1 MKNPVP
7 WTLTLAA
14 CALALASCRSDTG
27 VTGADGDDVV
37 PAANAPEADDYQ
49 LDSSGGTLIRLEG
62 GSIVSTGVGVE
73 IAGATAT
80 ITRGGTYTVRG
91 ELANGQ
97 IRVQASSTDKV
108 KLVLDGASIAT
119 ADDAPIFVKNASKLV
134 IYLAPN
140 SVNTL
145 TDGAASTRDGAIH
158 CKTRLSIFGPGKL
171 NVTGNVDDGIN
182 AEGGIVIEEGVFAV
196 QSLESGIKSDI
207 NVTVNGGSF
216 TINAGNDGLHADTAL
231 VINGGEIAVA
241 RSYEGIEGA
250 SITMTGGTVHIAS
263 SDDGVNTSPADG
275 STTTPGGP
283 GGAPP
288 GMGGETGSSPFY
300 MRGGYLY
307 VDANGDGLD
316 INGPVEMSD
325 GVVIVNGPTANDN
338 GALDYTGSFTVTG
351 GSLLAAGSSG
361 MAQMP
366 SAGSTRNSLMLKFA
380 AAQPA
385 GTFVRVQNAAGGDV
399 VTFRPTKR
407 YQNLVLNSPLLA
419 KGTGY
424 SVYVGGGSTGTE
436 RDGVFTGGTYY
447 GGTQKASFNVT
458 GTQTTVSV
466 N

>member
-1 MKNPVP
+1 MKNPAR
-7 WTLTLAA
+7 WILTVAA
-14 CALALASCRSDTG
+14 CTLALASCRDDTG
-27 VTGADGDDVV
+27 LTGVDEGVAI
-37 PAANAPEADDYQ
+37 ANAPEADDYQ
-49 LDSSGGTLIRLEG
+49 LDATGGALIRLEG
-62 GSIVSTGVGVE
+62 GSIVSTGDGVAV
-73 IAGATAT
+73 AGATAT
-80 ITRGGTYTVRG
+80 ITRGGTFTVRG

-97 IRVQASSTDKV
+97 IRVEAPASDKV
-108 KLVLDGASIAT
+108 KLVLDGVSIAT
-119 ADDAPIFVKNASKLV
+119 ADDAPIFVKSASKLV
-134 IYLAPN
+134 IYLAPS

-145 TDGAASTRDGAIH
+145 TDGAASTRDGAVH
-158 CKTRLSIFGPGKL
+158 CKTRLSIFGPGRL
-171 NVTGNVDDGIN
+171 NVAGSVDDGIN

-196 QSLESGIKSDI
+196 QALESGIKSDS
-207 NVTVNGGSF
+207 NVTVNGGTF
-216 TINAGNDGLHADTAL
+216 AINAGNDGIHADAAL

-250 SITMTGGTVHIAS
+250 SITMTGGSVRIAS
-263 SDDGVNTSPADG
+263 SDDGVNTSPAEG
-275 STTTPGGP
+275 STTTTGGP
-283 GGAPP
+283 GGGAPP
-288 GMGGETGSSPFY
+288 GMGGETGASPFY

-380 AAQPA
+380 AAQQA
-385 GTFVRVQNAAGGDV
+385 GSFVHVQNAAGADI

-407 YQNLVLNSPLLA
+407 YQNLVLSSALLA
-419 KGTGY
+419 KGSGY
-424 SVYVGGGSTGTE
+424 AVYVGGGSTGTE
-436 RDGVFTGGTYY
+436 RDGVFSGGTYY
-447 GGTQKASFNVT
+447 GGTLKASFDVA
-458 GTQTTVSV
+458 GPQTAVVV